1 MAYKHLGINPLMR
14 IVMNAKFS
22 NLSEL
27 ANILNVKMI
36 FLQSSG
42 SFPSPEVKHGLSPL
56 ATIVTLL
63 AYSLDSYL

>member
-14 IVMNAKFS
+14 IVMNAKLS

-27 ANILNVKMI
+27 ANILNVKMM

-42 SFPSPEVKHGLSPL
+42 SFLSPEVKHGLPPL
-56 ATIVTLL
+56 TTTVTLF